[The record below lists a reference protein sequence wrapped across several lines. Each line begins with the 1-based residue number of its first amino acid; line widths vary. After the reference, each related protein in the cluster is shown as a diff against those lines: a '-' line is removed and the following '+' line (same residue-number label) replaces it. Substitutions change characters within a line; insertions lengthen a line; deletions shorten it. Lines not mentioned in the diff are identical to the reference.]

1 MHMRRQFVRI
11 PFQTGAVLT
20 CNNQSHE
27 ATLVDIS
34 LTGALVNC
42 PTAGEPLGDCLL
54 AIPLSGE
61 VILSFRAEVL
71 HCNRGQLGCHFT
83 GMSPATFSHLVRL
96 LELNAGEEGQVEREL
111 QNLARQPRLESAAA
125 H

>member
-20 CNNQSHE
+20 WQNQSHA

-34 LTGALVNC
+34 LTGALVHC
-42 PTAGEPLGDCLL
+42 PAGGRSTGDCLL
-54 AIPLSGE
+54 AVPLSGE
-61 VILSFRAEVL
+61 VILSFRAEVM
-71 HCNRGQLGCHFT
+71 HCNYGQLGCRFT
-83 GMSPATFSHLVRL
+83 GMSAATFSHLVRL
-96 LELNAGEEGQVEREL
+96 LELNVEDEGQIEREL
-111 QNLARQPRLESAAA
+111 RTLARQPRLESAAA